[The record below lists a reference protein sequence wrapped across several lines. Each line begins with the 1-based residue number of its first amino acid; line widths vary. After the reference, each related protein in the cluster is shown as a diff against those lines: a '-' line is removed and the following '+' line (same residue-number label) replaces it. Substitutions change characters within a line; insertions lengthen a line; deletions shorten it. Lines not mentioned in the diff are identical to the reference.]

1 MDSRKLIQDEIEYE
15 AALAEATY
23 FFDNPPALGSQEAEK
38 FESLLGSI
46 EIYESANYPI

>member
-1 MDSRKLIQDEIEYE
+1 MDSIKVIQNEIEYE
-15 AALAEATY
+15 SALADAAY

-46 EIYESANYPI
+46 EIYESVNYPI